1 MIQTLAKFKHSV
13 EEFMEATQNFLA
25 FDLGAESGRG
35 VLGHFD
41 GEQFKL
47 KELHRFPNRG
57 IRVLDSLHWDVLR
70 LWNEMNAA
78 LSMCAQKNIH
88 LSGIGLDT
96 WGVDF
101 ALLGRDDVLLGFPY
115 HYRDSRT
122 DGMLEEAFRRL
133 AQAALFERS
142 GCQFLQ
148 INTLYQLLS
157 MVLHRS
163 PLLEVA
169 ETFLMIPDLFN
180 FWLTGRKVCE
190 FTDATTTQFY
200 DPRRKNWSKEICD
213 ALGLPSEIL
222 PEIVQPGTQ
231 LGNLLPSVAAETGLP
246 EIPVIAPACH
256 DTGSA
261 VAAVPAAGEDWAY
274 ISSGTWSLMGIEVSE
289 PIVTDQALALNF
301 TNEGGVEDTF
311 RFLKNI
317 MGLWLVQECRRTW
330 AQAGD
335 EMSYAQMTQLAERA
349 KPFTALIDPDNDVF
363 LPPGD
368 MPSRIVD
375 YCRRTGQ
382 IPPSDPGEILR
393 CALESLALK
402 YRWVLEKLEAV
413 RGRTIDV
420 LHIVGGGAQN
430 QTLCQ
435 FTADATGKLVVVG
448 PIEATAVG
456 NIAVQAITRGL
467 IGSISDARELVRRS
481 FNLISYEPKGSD
493 SWDEAYARFL
503 ELTGLPS

>member
-1 MIQTLAKFKHSV
+1 MGAVQR
-13 EEFMEATQNFLA
+13 FLA

-41 GEQFKL
+41 GERL
-47 KELHRFPNRG
+47 TLEELHRFPNGG

-70 LWNEMNAA
+70 LWNEIKAT
-78 LSMCAQKNIH
+78 LSICSQRNIG
-88 LSGIGLDT
+88 LSGIGIDT

-101 ALLGRDDVLLGFPY
+101 ALLGRSDVLLGFPY

-133 AQAALFERS
+133 PRATLFERS

-157 MVLHRS
+157 MVVQQS
-163 PLLEVA
+163 PLLEIA

-200 DPRRKNWSKEICD
+200 DPRRQQWSTEICT
-213 ALGLPSEIL
+213 ALGLRSDIL

-231 LGNLLPSVAAETGLP
+231 LDTLRSSVAAETGLP

-261 VAAVPAAGEDWAY
+261 VAAVPAAGERWAY
-274 ISSGTWSLMGIEVSE
+274 ISSGTWSLMGIEVPE
-289 PIVTDQALALNF
+289 PIVTEQALALNF
-301 TNEGGVEDTF
+301 TNEGGVEHTF

-330 AQAGD
+330 AQAGN
-335 EMSYAQMTQLAERA
+335 ELSYSQMVQLAEDA
-349 KPFTALIDPDNDVF
+349 APFSAFVDPDDDSF
-363 LPPGD
+363 LAPGN
-368 MPSRIVD
+368 MPSRIID
-375 YCRRTGQ
+375 YCKRTGQ
-382 IPPSDPGEILR
+382 LPPSNEGEILR

-402 YRWVLEKLEAV
+402 YRWVLKQLEAV
-413 RGRTIDV
+413 RGHAIDV
-420 LHIVGGGAQN
+420 IHIVGGGAQN
-430 QTLCQ
+430 QILCQ
-435 FTADATGKLVVVG
+435 FTADATGTPVIAG
-448 PIEATAVG
+448 PTEATAIG
-456 NIAVQAITRGL
+456 NIVVQAMACGL
-467 IGSISDARELVRRS
+467 IGSIADAREIIRRS
-481 FNLISYEPKGSD
+481 FNAITYLPQDSQDWNQAYE
-493 SWDEAYARFL
+493 RFL
-503 ELTGLPS
+503 ELTGLQF

>member
-1 MIQTLAKFKHSV
+1 MGTTHG
-13 EEFMEATQNFLA
+13 FLA

-41 GEQFKL
+41 GKQFKL
-47 KELHRFPNRG
+47 EEIHRFPNG
-57 IRVLDSLHWDVLR
+57 SVRVLDSLHWDVLR
-70 LWNEMNAA
+70 LWNEMKAA
-78 LSMCAQKNIH
+78 LSMCAQKNID

-101 ALLGRDDVLLGFPY
+101 ALLGKGNVLLGFPH

-122 DGMLEEAFRRL
+122 DGMLEEAFRRMHR
-133 AQAALFERS
+133 ATLFERS

-157 MVLHRS
+157 MVVHES
-163 PLLEVA
+163 PLLDVA
-169 ETFLMIPDLFN
+169 EAFLMIPDLFN

-190 FTDATTTQFY
+190 FTNATTTQFY
-200 DPRRKNWSKEICD
+200 DPRRKDWSKEICD
-213 ALGLPSEIL
+213 TLGLPSDIL

-231 LGNLLPSVAAETGLP
+231 LETLLPSVAAETGMP

-261 VAAVPAAGEDWAY
+261 VAAVPTQSKDWAY
-274 ISSGTWSLMGIEVSE
+274 ISSGTWSLMGIEIPE
-289 PIVTDQALALNF
+289 PMVTDQALTLNF
-301 TNEGGVEDTF
+301 TNEGGVESTF

-317 MGLWLVQECRRTW
+317 MGLWIVQECRRTW

-335 EMSYAQMTQLAERA
+335 EMSYAQMAQLAESA
-349 KPFTALIDPDNDVF
+349 QVFTALIDPDDDTF

-375 YCRRTGQ
+375 YCKRTEQ
-382 IPPSDPGEILR
+382 SPPSSAGEILR

-402 YRWVLEKLEAV
+402 YRGVLEKLEAV
-413 RGRTIDV
+413 RGRSIDV
-420 LHIVGGGAQN
+420 IHIVGGGAQN

-435 FTADATGKLVVVG
+435 FTADATGTLVIAG

-456 NIAVQAITRGL
+456 NIAVQAIARGV
-467 IGSISDARELVRRS
+467 IGSISEARKVVRQS
-481 FNLISYEPKGSD
+481 FNLITYEPQNSAG
-493 SWDEAYARFL
+493 WDKAYARFL
-503 ELTGLPS
+503 KITGLPS

>member
-1 MIQTLAKFKHSV
+1 MGT
-13 EEFMEATQNFLA
+13 TQGFLA

-41 GEQFKL
+41 GEQL
-47 KELHRFPNRG
+47 ALNEIHRFPNG
-57 IRVLDSLHWDVLR
+57 GVRVLDSLHWDVLR
-70 LWNEMNAA
+70 LWNEMKIA
-78 LSMCAQKNIH
+78 LSICGQKGID
-88 LSGIGLDT
+88 LSGIGIDT

-101 ALLGRDDVLLGFPY
+101 ALLGKGDVLLGFPY

-122 DGMLEEAFRRL
+122 DGMLEEAFHRL
-133 AQAALFERS
+133 PQKTLFERS

-157 MVLHRS
+157 LVVHKS
-163 PLLEVA
+163 PLLDIA

-180 FWLTGRKVCE
+180 FWLTGQKVCE

-200 DPRRKNWSKEICD
+200 DPRKRGWSQEICD
-213 ALGLPSEIL
+213 ALDLPSEIL
-222 PEIVQPGTQ
+222 PEIVAPGTQ
-231 LGNLLPSVAAETGLP
+231 IGTLRPSVASETELP

-261 VAAVPAAGEDWAY
+261 VAAVPAHGEDWAY
-274 ISSGTWSLMGIEVSE
+274 ISSGTWSLMGIEISE
-289 PIVTDQALALNF
+289 PIITNQALALNF
-301 TNEGGVEDTF
+301 TNEGGVENTF

-335 EMSYAQMTQLAERA
+335 EMSYAQMAQLAENA
-349 KPFTALIDPDNDVF
+349 QPFTALIDPDDDTF

-368 MPSRIVD
+368 MPSRIVS
-375 YCRRTGQ
+375 YCERTEQ
-382 IPPSDPGEILR
+382 TPPSDTGEILR

-413 RGRTIDV
+413 RGRSIDV
-420 LHIVGGGAQN
+420 IHIVGGGAQN

-435 FTADATGKLVVVG
+435 FTADATGTPVIAG
-448 PIEATAVG
+448 PIEATALG
-456 NIAVQAITRGL
+456 NIAVQAIACGI
-467 IGSISDARELVRRS
+467 IGSISDAREVIRRS
-481 FNLISYEPKGSD
+481 FDVITYEPQGSAR
-493 SWDEAYARFL
+493 WDEAYTRFL
-503 ELTGLPS
+503 RVTGLPC

>member
-1 MIQTLAKFKHSV
+1 MGAAQR
-13 EEFMEATQNFLA
+13 FLA

-35 VLGHFD
+35 VLGRFD
-41 GEQFKL
+41 GERL
-47 KELHRFPNRG
+47 VLEELHRFPNG
-57 IRVLDSLHWDVLR
+57 GVRVLDSLHWDVLR
-70 LWNEMNAA
+70 LWSEMKAA
-78 LSMCAQKNIH
+78 LSICAQNNID
-88 LSGIGLDT
+88 LSGIGIDT

-101 ALLGRDDVLLGFPY
+101 GLLGRDDVLLGFPY

-122 DGMLEEAFRRL
+122 DGILEEAFHRL
-133 AQAALFERS
+133 PRSTLFERS

-157 MVLHRS
+157 MVLHKS
-163 PLLEVA
+163 PLLDIA

-180 FWLTGRKVCE
+180 FWLTGRKACE
-190 FTDATTTQFY
+190 FSNATTTQFY
-200 DPRRKNWSKEICD
+200 DPRGKGWSKEICD
-213 ALGLPSEIL
+213 TLALPYEIL

-231 LGNLLPSVAAETGLP
+231 LGALLPSVAAETGLP

-261 VAAVPAAGEDWAY
+261 VAAVPARGADWAY
-274 ISSGTWSLMGIEVSE
+274 ISSGTWSLMGIEVIE

-301 TNEGGVEDTF
+301 TNEGGVEGTF

-335 EMSYAQMTQLAERA
+335 EISYPEMTQLAENA
-349 KPFTALIDPDNDVF
+349 KPFTALIDPDADIF

-375 YCRRTGQ
+375 YCKRTEQ
-382 IPPSDPGEILR
+382 IPPSDVGEILR

-413 RGRTIDV
+413 RGRSIDV
-420 LHIVGGGAQN
+420 IHIVGGGAQN

-435 FTADATGKLVVVG
+435 FTADATRTSVIAG
-448 PIEATAVG
+448 PVEATAVG
-456 NIAVQAITRGL
+456 NIAVQAIACGL
-467 IGSISDARELVRRS
+467 IGSISDAREVVHGS
-481 FNLISYEPKGSD
+481 FSVVTYEPQNFAR
-493 SWDEAYARFL
+493 WDEAYERFL
-503 ELTGLPS
+503 EITGLPS